1 MFTCYNCFS
10 VHFVAINANLVLTHT
25 LKYGSIKKKVR
36 YLFEKLRSFLY
47 SVLGLVRLV
56 SQINVTFFTFGFRQL
71 ATGLKAMWKQGVS
84 TLLLNLNH
92 LTCTWVNEA
101 NTLQLQLKRDA
112 SRESKQWLR
121 SWKLFNH
128 FVEKSL
134 LINDMTILF
143 VTLTVF
149 IKFVPWLGDPSLFNK
164 ISVWQ
169 SVQESV
175 PNILAYILSFC
186 FFYISNLL

>member
-56 SQINVTFFTFGFRQL
+56 SQINVTSFTFGFRQL
-71 ATGLKAMWKQGVS
+71 ATTGAKQGVS

-92 LTCTWVNEA
+92 LTCIRVNEA
-101 NTLQLQLKRDA
+101 NTLQLQLKRNA
-112 SRESKQWLR
+112 SRLLL
-121 SWKLFNH
+121 KL
-128 FVEKSL
+128 KSFQL
-134 LINDMTILF
+134 HVKTMT
-143 VTLTVF
+143 
-149 IKFVPWLGDPSLFNK
+149 
-164 ISVWQ
+164 
-169 SVQESV
+169 
-175 PNILAYILSFC
+175 
-186 FFYISNLL
+186 